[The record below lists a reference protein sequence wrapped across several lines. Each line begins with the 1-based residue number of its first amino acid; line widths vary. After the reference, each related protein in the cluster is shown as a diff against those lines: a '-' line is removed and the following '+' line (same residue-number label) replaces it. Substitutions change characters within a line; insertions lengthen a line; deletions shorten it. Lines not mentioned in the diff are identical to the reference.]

1 MRLVAFVFI
10 LLLSSQLLAKPT
22 ANPCTEDLPKSF
34 GHVLVD
40 SIVGVYDGDTIR
52 VRIED
57 WPPIVGEA
65 IGVRVNGVD
74 TPEIRGKCPE
84 EKALARQARSFTRSA
99 VTNAKSV
106 ELRNLRR
113 DKYFRLLADVCVD
126 GLALSDLLM
135 ANGLAYRYEGG
146 RKESW
151 CGE

>member
-1 MRLVAFVFI
+1 MRLVASVFI
-10 LLLSSQLLAKPT
+10 LLLSSHLAAKT
-22 ANPCTEDLPKSF
+22 VANPCTEDLPKSF

-84 EKALARQARSFTRSA
+84 EKALARQARSFTRTA
-99 VTNAKSV
+99 VTTAKSV

-126 GLALSDLLM
+126 GQALSELLM

-151 CGE
+151 CGK